1 MSKIK
6 LAIDVVEDLR
16 SLAFSIEALVHELAG
31 SNIESENE
39 KDECDTQK
47 EKEPITL
54 EQVRAVLAN
63 KSQNGKQPEVKA
75 LITSFGVKKLTEID
89 SSMYE
94 ELMLKAGE
102 I

>member
-16 SLAFSIEALVHELAG
+16 SLAFSIEALVHELTD
-31 SNIESENE
+31 SNIELENE

-54 EQVRAVLAN
+54 EQVRAVLAS